1 MSTKDKKKSKED
13 DKEKDKKKDK
23 DDDKKK
29 KDSEKKDNDKEK
41 DKKKSKDDDKKKKDS
56 DKKDSKKKDIPST
69 ISKKKEYYIVQKI
82 DEQGTITFCGVAEH
96 VEHARKYCHGKSKGY
111 TARMSFNST
120 PTNYLVVHDSDTGC
134 MVIHSYLEKDESGK
148 EIKFKDTV
156 IEYRIYKA
164 PLIDGSIY

>member
-13 DKEKDKKKDK
+13 DK
-23 DDDKKK
+23 KK
-29 KDSEKKDNDKEK
+29 KDSEKKKN
-41 DKKKSKDDDKKKKDS
+41 KDDDSDKKDS
-56 DKKDSKKKDIPST
+56 KKDSKKKDIPST
-69 ISKKKEYYIVQKI
+69 ISKKKEYFIVQKI
-82 DEQGTITFCGVAEH
+82 DEQGTITFCGVAEN